1 MNAPEP
7 TIGSAEVIV
16 AGAGPVGLTAALV
29 LARRGARVRVLE
41 SGDALATESRASTFH
56 PPSLEMLADLGVLDA
71 LIERGIVSTGFQ
83 YRDRTTGPI
92 ADLDLGILAADTP
105 YPFRVQCEQSK
116 LTPILLEVLQG
127 IEGVSVH
134 FGQHV
139 VEAGTSADGGAGGG
153 RAWVRTEAGDRFEA
167 DWVIAAD
174 GANSQVRQ
182 TAGFSFE
189 GMTYPERFLVAST
202 TEDVDAILPG
212 ISAVNYVFDPTEWLV
227 LLRTPEHWRI
237 LFPTDPDTPDEV
249 ENDPARVQARLTG
262 VADLGRPWQ
271 VLHTTLYRV
280 HQRVADTFR
289 RGRLILIGDAAHI
302 NNPLGGMG
310 MNSGVHDAVRE
321 AGALADLLDGTG
333 TLEDLDTACEA
344 RRQVALSYVRTITH
358 DNWERLRQ
366 TDPEA
371 QRAYH
376 DELRAL
382 AADPERMRAHLLNTS
397 MINSLRVGRPVA
409 MVGRSDGD
417 A

>member
-1 MNAPEP
+1 MSIAS
-7 TIGSAEVIV
+7 TQVIV

-29 LARRGARVRVLE
+29 LARAGVTVTVLE
-41 SGDALATESRASTFH
+41 AGEALATESRASTFH
-56 PPSLEMLADLGVLDA
+56 PPSLEMLADLGVLEP
-71 LIERGIVSTGFQ
+71 LMERGLVSTGFQ

-92 ADLDLGILAADTP
+92 ADLDLGILAGETP

-116 LTPILLEVLQG
+116 LTPILLAELEAMPHVT
-127 IEGVSVH
+127 VR
-134 FGQHV
+134 FGQRV
-139 VEAGTSADGGAGGG
+139 VAASTDGDSAT
-153 RAWVRTEAGDRFEA
+153 VRTEAGATFSA
-167 DWVIAAD
+167 DWVIGAD

-182 TAGFSFE
+182 TAGFTFE

-202 TEDVDAILPG
+202 TEDLDTILPG

-227 LLRTPEHWRI
+227 LLRTPEHWRV
-237 LFPTDPDTPDEV
+237 LFPTDPETPDEV
-249 ENDPARVQARLTG
+249 ESDPVRVQARLAG

-289 RGRLILIGDAAHI
+289 KGRLLLVGDAAHI

-310 MNSGVHDAVRE
+310 MNSGLHDAVVE
-321 AGALADLLDGTG
+321 ARALLALLDGAG
-333 TLEDLDTACEA
+333 TLEDLDVACAA
-344 RRQVALSYVRTITH
+344 RRQVALGYVKTITH

-366 TDPEA
+366 SDPEA

-382 AADPERMRAHLLNTS
+382 AADPQRMRAHLLNTS

-409 MVGRSDGD
+409 MLGG
-417 A
+417 ATT